1 MDTNGPTVR
10 VIIQQCLSA
19 RLQVQPPGDSQAA
32 EYVKVRRGV
41 VLYLCFLKGATL
53 EIIPKVVKAALN
65 VKLSECGSSEE
76 RAKVSVL
83 DLPGDV
89 LIVPQATLGGKLKG
103 KSMQYH
109 SNISKEDALS
119 LYQEFVQ
126 LVQELVTSEHQK
138 KKEQAGLENRAQA
151 PKVNYGTYGKRQV
164 LSVETNGPYTHV
176 LDF

>member
-19 RLQVQPPGDSQAA
+19 RLQVQPRGDSQAA

-126 LVQELVTSEHQK
+126 LVQVTTLFFCVKGGAKICS
-138 KKEQAGLENRAQA
+138 R
-151 PKVNYGTYGKRQV
+151 TYGKRQV